1 MEFVMEIGREKREAE
16 IEEKISEL
24 RTTSAEDVSI
34 ERERLRREKATEDAF
49 ATAFLCRGVSA
60 TDTRGERVIFF
71 RICTY
76 CGCEVWGAESAWI
89 PTCAG
94 CNC

>member
-1 MEFVMEIGREKREAE
+1 MEIGREKREAE
-16 IEEKISEL
+16 IEIEEEL
-24 RTTSAEDVSI
+24 RTTSS
-34 ERERLRREKATEDAF
+34 EDAF
-49 ATAFLCRGVSA
+49 AKAFLCRGVSA
-60 TDTRGERVIFF
+60 TDPRGERLMFF